1 MEKIVFAT
9 VEEAIEE
16 IRAGRMIIILD
27 DEDRE
32 NEGDLVMAAE
42 FATPEAVNFMTTHA
56 RGLVCA
62 PMASEKAKKLDLIPM
77 VSNNNDPHCTAF
89 TVSVDASDSTTGISA
104 FERSNTLFKLANS
117 ASTKTDFWRPGHIFP
132 LIAKDGGVLTRIGH
146 TEAAVDLAKLANLQ
160 PVGAICEVLNSDGTM
175 ARLPQLAK
183 FAKEHNLK
191 LLTIA
196 DLVKWRKEH
205 DNQVLPA
212 AIAEL
217 PTKFGDFKIFAYE
230 ANEVKEPDLAIIK
243 GEVKEQEN
251 VLVRLH
257 SECLTGDIFG
267 SCRCDCGNQLES
279 ALKIIEK
286 EGKGVVLYLRQEGRG
301 IGLVNKLKAYAL
313 QEQGIDTIEANHA
326 LGFPAD
332 LRDFTIAAKILKSLG
347 IKSIQLM
354 TNNPD
359 KIKKLEEAGII
370 VRKRL
375 PVITE
380 IQKYN
385 KKYIQTK
392 VEKMG
397 HLF

>member
-16 IRAGRMIIILD
+16 IRLGRMIIILD

-42 FATPEAVNFMTTHA
+42 FATPEAVNFMVTHA
-56 RGLVCA
+56 RGLICA
-62 PMASEKAKKLDLIPM
+62 PMTVEKAQKLDLMPM
-77 VSNNNDPHCTAF
+77 VNDNSDPHGTAF
-89 TVSVDASDSTTGISA
+89 TISVDASDSTTGISA
-104 FERSNTLFKLANS
+104 FERSNTLLKLANS
-117 ASTKTDFWRPGHIFP
+117 ESIKSDFWRPGHIFP

-160 PVGAICEVLNSDGTM
+160 PVGAICEILNPDGTM

-196 DLVKWRKEH
+196 ELVRWRKER
-205 DNQVLPA
+205 DNQVFPA

-217 PTKFGDFKIFAYE
+217 PTKFGDFKMLAYE
-230 ANEVKEPDLAIIK
+230 TNGVKEPDLAIVK
-243 GEVKEQEN
+243 GEVKDQEN

-279 ALKIIEK
+279 ALKVIEK
-286 EGKGVVLYLRQEGRG
+286 EGQGVVLYLRQEGRG

-370 VRKRL
+370 VKKRL

>member
-16 IRAGRMIIILD
+16 IRSGKMIIILD

-42 FATPEAVNFMTTHA
+42 FATPAAVNFMVTHA
-56 RGLVCA
+56 KGLICA
-62 PMASEKAKKLDLIPM
+62 PMAADKAKKLDLMPM
-77 VSNNNDPHCTAF
+77 VDNNSDPHCTAF
-89 TVSVDASDSTTGISA
+89 TISVDASDSTTGISA
-104 FERSNTLFKLANS
+104 FERSNTLLKLANPES
-117 ASTKTDFWRPGHIFP
+117 GKSDFWRPGHIFP
-132 LIAKDGGVLTRIGH
+132 LIAKEGGVLTRIGH

-160 PVGAICEVLNSDGTM
+160 PVGAICEILNVDGTM
-175 ARLPQLAK
+175 ARLPQLAQ
-183 FAKEHNLK
+183 FAKGHNLK

-196 DLVKWRKEH
+196 ELVKWRKKNE
-205 DNQVLPA
+205 DQVTPA
-212 AIAEL
+212 ATAEL
-217 PTKFGDFKIFAYE
+217 PTKFGDFKILAYE
-230 ANEVKEPDLAIIK
+230 TNGAKEPDLAIIK
-243 GEVKEQEN
+243 GEVKDQEN

-286 EGKGVVLYLRQEGRG
+286 EGQGVILYLRQEGRG

-313 QEQGIDTIEANHA
+313 QEEGIDTIEANHA

-347 IKSIQLM
+347 VKSIQLM

-359 KIKKLEEAGII
+359 KIKKLEEAGI
-370 VRKRL
+370 VVKKRL

-385 KKYIQTK
+385 QKYIQTK
-392 VEKMG
+392 VDKMG

>member
-9 VEEAIEE
+9 VEEAIKE
-16 IRAGRMIIILD
+16 IRLGRMIIILD

-42 FATPEAVNFMTTHA
+42 FATPEAVNFMVTHA
-56 RGLVCA
+56 RGLICA
-62 PMASEKAKKLDLIPM
+62 PMTGEKAKKLDLMPM
-77 VSNNNDPHCTAF
+77 VNDNSDPHGTAF
-89 TVSVDASDSTTGISA
+89 TISVDASDSTTGISA
-104 FERSNTLFKLANS
+104 FERSNTLLKLANS
-117 ASTKTDFWRPGHIFP
+117 ESTKSDFWRPGHIFP

-146 TEAAVDLAKLANLQ
+146 TEAAVDLARLANLQ
-160 PVGAICEVLNSDGTM
+160 PVGAICEILNPDGTM

-196 DLVKWRKEH
+196 ELVRWRKEH
-205 DNQVLPA
+205 DNQVFPA

-217 PTKFGDFKIFAYE
+217 PTKFGDFKMLAYE
-230 ANEVKEPDLAIIK
+230 TNGVKEPDLAIVK
-243 GEVKEQEN
+243 GEVKDQEN

-279 ALKIIEK
+279 ALKVIEK
-286 EGKGVVLYLRQEGRG
+286 EGQGVVLYLRQEGRG

-370 VRKRL
+370 VKKRL

>member
-16 IRAGRMIIILD
+16 IRSGRMIIILD

-42 FATPEAVNFMTTHA
+42 FATPEAVNFMVTHA
-56 RGLVCA
+56 RGLICA
-62 PMASEKAKKLDLIPM
+62 PMTADKAKKLDLMPM
-77 VSNNNDPHCTAF
+77 VDNNSDPHCTAF
-89 TVSVDASDSTTGISA
+89 TISVDACDSTTGISA
-104 FERSNTLFKLANS
+104 FERSNTLLKLSNAE
-117 ASTKTDFWRPGHIFP
+117 STKSDFWRPGHIFP
-132 LIAKDGGVLTRIGH
+132 LIAKEGGVLTRIGH

-160 PVGAICEVLNSDGTM
+160 PVGAICEVLNVDGTM

-183 FAKEHNLK
+183 FAKDHNLK

-196 DLVKWRKEH
+196 ELVKWRKKN
-205 DNQVLPA
+205 DNQVIPA

-217 PTKFGDFKIFAYE
+217 PTKFGDFRILAYE
-230 ANEVKEPDLAIIK
+230 TNGVKEPDLAIVK
-243 GEVKEQEN
+243 GEVKDQED

-279 ALKIIEK
+279 ALKVIEK
-286 EGKGVVLYLRQEGRG
+286 EGQGIVLYLRQEGRG

-313 QEQGIDTIEANHA
+313 QEKGIDTIEANHA

-347 IKSIQLM
+347 VKSIQLM

-370 VRKRL
+370 VTKRV

>member
-16 IRAGRMIIILD
+16 IRSGRMIIILD
-27 DEDRE
+27 NEDRE

-42 FATPEAVNFMTTHA
+42 FATPEAVNFMVTHA
-56 RGLVCA
+56 RGLICA
-62 PMASEKAKKLDLIPM
+62 PMTAEKANKLDLMPM
-77 VSNNNDPHCTAF
+77 VTNNSDPHCTAF
-89 TVSVDASDSTTGISA
+89 TISVDASDSTTGISA
-104 FERSNTLFKLANS
+104 FERSNTLLKLANPES
-117 ASTKTDFWRPGHIFP
+117 LKSDFWRPGHIFP

-146 TEAAVDLAKLANLQ
+146 TEAAIDLAKLANLQ
-160 PVGAICEVLNSDGTM
+160 PVGAICEILNTDGTM

-196 DLVKWRKEH
+196 ELVKWRKEKE
-205 DNQVLPA
+205 NNMLPA

-217 PTKFGDFKIFAYE
+217 PTKFGDFKILAYE
-230 ANEVKEPDLAIIK
+230 TNDGKEPDLAIVK
-243 GEVKEQEN
+243 GDVKDQEN

-279 ALKIIEK
+279 ALKIVEK
-286 EGKGVVLYLRQEGRG
+286 EGKGVILYLRQEGRG

-359 KIKKLEEAGII
+359 KIKKLEESGII
-370 VRKRL
+370 VNKRL